1 MLAIPNFSEGRDP
14 RRIASIAQALNSVAG
29 VRLLDIHSD
38 PDHNRSVYTL
48 AGVGDGPAGH
58 ADSPGAVKDEPRGTG
73 LADSLTAGA
82 ARAIELLDIAT
93 HDGSHPH
100 VGMLDVAPIVYMDDS
115 LRGAA
120 CAQALV
126 LAERLGDE
134 LGIPVFLYGVLTGW
148 RVTRADIRRGGPWAL
163 QNRID
168 AGELAPDF
176 GPRRLH
182 PRAGAVLVSARPPL
196 IAFNVELAPPA
207 TLETA
212 RQIAALIREG
222 GPEGLPAVKAI
233 GLTLPHRDDV
243 AQISTNVEDYRRTN
257 LAALVETIARHA
269 TPVRAEV
276 VGLPPRAAFD
286 GFPDDL
292 PVANRRYLEDALHG
306 VSDTGSD
313 PGTDTH

>member
-1 MLAIPNFSEGRDP
+1 MLAIPNFSEGQDP
-14 RRIASIAQALNSVAG
+14 QRIGALAQALTSVEG

-48 AGVGDGPAGH
+48 VSDAAGRDGVP
-58 ADSPGAVKDEPRGTG
+58 T

-82 ARAIELLDIAT
+82 AEAIRRLDVAA
-93 HDGSHPH
+93 HEGSHPH
-100 VGMLDVAPIVYMDDS
+100 IGTLDVAPIVYMDDGE
-115 LRGAA
+115 RGAA

-126 LAERLGDE
+126 LGERLGSE
-134 LGIPVFLYGVLTGW
+134 LRIPVFLYGVLTSG
-148 RVTRADIRRGGPWAL
+148 RVTRAAVRRGGPRGL
-163 QNRID
+163 QARID
-168 AGELAPDF
+168 SGEMTPDF

-207 TLETA
+207 TLATA
-212 RQIAALIREG
+212 RRIAELIRDG

-243 AQISTNVEDYRRTN
+243 AQVSTNVEDYRRTN
-257 LAALVETIARHA
+257 LATLVAAIARHA

-276 VGLPPRAAFD
+276 VGVPPRAAFE
-286 GFPDDL
+286 GFPEDL
-292 PVANRRYLEDALHG
+292 PVANRRYLEDALLDVAQNLPG
-306 VSDTGSD
+306 AAENAADTD
-313 PGTDTH
+313 

>member
-14 RRIASIAQALNSVAG
+14 QSIASLAQALTSIAG
-29 VRLLDIHSD
+29 VSLLDIHTD
-38 PDHNRSVYTL
+38 PDHNRTVYSL
-48 AGVGDGPAGH
+48 AELGDGPPA
-58 ADSPGAVKDEPRGTG
+58 R

-93 HDGSHPH
+93 HEGSHPH
-100 VGMLDVAPIVYMDDS
+100 VGTLDVAPIVYMDES
-115 LRGAA
+115 ERGSA

-126 LAERLGDE
+126 LGERLGDE
-134 LGIPVFLYGVLTGW
+134 LGIPVFLYGVLTDW

-168 AGELAPDF
+168 TGELTPDF

-243 AQISTNVEDYRRTN
+243 AQISTNVEDYRQTN
-257 LAALVETIARHA
+257 LATLVAAIARHA
-269 TPVRAEV
+269 TPVCAEV
-276 VGLPPRAAFD
+276 VGVPPRAAFD
-286 GFPDDL
+286 GFPDAL
-292 PVANRRYLEDALHG
+292 PVRNRRYLEDALRSVLNSG
-306 VSDTGSD
+306 ADTD
-313 PGTDTH
+313 

>member
-14 RRIASIAQALNSVAG
+14 HTIESLAQALTSVEG
-29 VRLLDIHSD
+29 VSLLDVHSD
-38 PDHNRSVYTL
+38 PDHNRTVYTL
-48 AGVGDGPAGH
+48 SGGDQRT
-58 ADSPGAVKDEPRGTG
+58 S
-73 LADSLTAGA
+73 LADALTAGA

-93 HDGSHPH
+93 HDGLHPH
-100 VGMLDVAPIVYMDDS
+100 VGMLDVAPIVYMNDAE
-115 LRGAA
+115 RGAA

-126 LAERLGDE
+126 LGERLGGE
-134 LGIPVFLYGVLTGW
+134 LGIPVFLYGVLTDW
-148 RVTRADIRRGGPWAL
+148 RVTRAEVRRGGPWAL
-163 QNRID
+163 QKRID
-168 AGELAPDF
+168 TGEMTPDF
-176 GPRRLH
+176 GPSRLH

-222 GPEGLPAVKAI
+222 GPEGLPALRAI

-257 LAALVETIARHA
+257 LAAVVEAIARHA
-269 TPVRAEV
+269 TPVRAEL
-276 VGLPPRAAFD
+276 VGVPPKAAFD

-292 PVANRRYLEDALHG
+292 PVRNRRYLEDALRT
-306 VSDTGSD
+306 SMGSG
-313 PGTDTH
+313 PNTH